1 MIYMSDT
8 GVDSLTKNTCLEN
21 IVERYSESK
30 KLTIKCQMCPPSS
43 MLYSSSHS
51 CDQDQQLH
59 SPSDDHHSHHDQSA
73 TGERDAVTM
82 CEQCEI
88 YYCEE
93 CRESCHP
100 MRGPLMKHTLV
111 APKLGRDLIK
121 RKNRIKES
129 KCSDHLNEFVSLYC
143 LVCKSSCCSL
153 CVNDSV
159 HMNHQMQQIN
169 IFAKSQK
176 VSNDLDLCSL
186 SSVRNQPAASHPAN

>member
-43 MLYSSSHS
+43 MLSSS
-51 CDQDQQLH
+51 DQD
-59 SPSDDHHSHHDQSA
+59 PAEQSSA
-73 TGERDAVTM
+73 AAGERDAVIM

-88 YYCEE
+88 YYCDE

-129 KCSDHLNEFVSLYC
+129 KCSDHPNEFVSLYC
-143 LVCKSSCCSL
+143 LVCKSSCCAL

-176 VSNDLDLCSL
+176 VGT
-186 SSVRNQPAASHPAN
+186 R